1 MNDTAAQP
9 LRVRLAAALQDRH
22 REVGLRDEREED
34 TPFLCGL
41 YAEVRA
47 QELAP
52 VVDWSE
58 AQKRAFTDSQLAL
71 QREHYRRHYPGA
83 EFLIFELAGVPIGR
97 VYLCAFADTI
107 RLMDIALVEAQ
118 RGQGIGTALVRE
130 LMQLARERGTTV
142 TLHVEPHNPA
152 QRLYARLG
160 FKFVEQRSVYD
171 FLEWTPDTA
180 S

>member
-1 MNDTAAQP
+1 LSDGAAQR
-9 LRVRLAAALQDRH
+9 LQVRLVAALQDGH
-22 REVGLRDEREED
+22 RDVTLRDERDED
-34 TPFLCGL
+34 VPFLCGL

-52 VVDWSE
+52 VDWSE
-58 AQKRAFTDSQLAL
+58 ARKRTFTDSQFAL

-83 EFLIFELAGVPIGR
+83 EFLVIERDGVPIGR
-97 VYLCAFADTI
+97 VYLCAFVDTI

-118 RGQGIGTALVRE
+118 RGQGIGTVLVRE
-130 LMQLARERGTTV
+130 LMQLARERGTTL

-160 FKFVEQRSVYD
+160 FKFVEKRSVYD
-171 FLEWTPDTA
+171 FLEWTPRAT

>member
-1 MNDTAAQP
+1 MRA
-9 LRVRLAAALQDRH
+9 
-22 REVGLRDEREED
+22 ERDED

-47 QELAP
+47 QELAS
-52 VVDWSE
+52 VIDWSE

-83 EFLIFELAGVPIGR
+83 EFLVLELAGAPIGR

-107 RLMDIALVEAQ
+107 RLMDIALVGEQ
-118 RGQGIGTALVRE
+118 RGQGIGTVLMHE
-130 LMQLARERGTTV
+130 LMQLARERATTL
-142 TLHVEPHNPA
+142 TLHVEPQNPA

-160 FKFVEQRSVYD
+160 FKFVEQRGVYD
-171 FLEWTPDTA
+171 FLKWTPDTT